1 MILFGIVEDL
11 LYNKSMRRFLAEQI
25 NNDKVILEGV
35 EHNHLKNVLRLKE
48 GEEVLVVC
56 GDEYDYTCV
65 IEKISKGDSVLRV
78 VDKALNTNNP
88 KADITVFQ
96 ALTKHDNMSLIV
108 QKLTELGV
116 KTFIPFESQ
125 FITSK
130 DKYSKQEKLQVIS
143 NQSIKQCKRSIP
155 MQVKETLSF
164 NNVVKQLKE
173 YDVVIFANETEKT
186 KNLNEVKLTPN
197 QKVAIIIGS
206 EGGFSDLECDKIIE
220 AGAISVSL
228 GKRILR
234 AETASIA
241 LTGVVMYLMG
251 EWDYEI

>member
-1 MILFGIVEDL
+1 
-11 LYNKSMRRFLAEQI
+11 MRRFLADKI
-25 NNDKVILEGV
+25 NNGKVILDGI

-48 GEEVLVVC
+48 GEEVIVVV

-78 VDKALNTNNP
+78 VDKRINMYNS

-96 ALTKHDNMSLIV
+96 ALTKQDNMALIV

-116 KTFIPFESQ
+116 KTFVPFESQ

-130 DKYSKQEKLQVIS
+130 DKFNKQEKLQTIS
-143 NQSIKQCKRSIP
+143 NQSIKQCKRSIQ
-155 MQVKETLSF
+155 MYVKPTISF
-164 NNVVKQLKE
+164 NQLVEVVKE
-173 YDVVIFANETEKT
+173 YDIVIFANETESKM
-186 KNLNEVKLTPN
+186 NLNTLKLDES
-197 QKVAIIIGS
+197 QKIAIIVGS
-206 EGGFSDLECDKIIE
+206 EGGFSESECEKLVN
-220 AGAISVSL
+220 AGVKSVTL

-241 LTGVVMYLMG
+241 LTSVVMYLIG
-251 EWDYEI
+251 EWS

>member
-1 MILFGIVEDL
+1 
-11 LYNKSMRRFLAEQI
+11 MRRFLAEQI
-25 NNDKVILEGV
+25 NNDKVILEGI

-48 GEEVLVVC
+48 GEEVIVVC
-56 GDEYDYTCV
+56 GDEYDYKCV
-65 IEKISKGDSVLRV
+65 IEKISKGDTFLRV
-78 VDKALNTNNP
+78 VDKELNSNNP

-130 DKYSKQEKLQVIS
+130 DKYSKQEKLQTIS

-155 MQVKETLSF
+155 MEVKDTLSF
-164 NNVVKQLKE
+164 NQLVKSLVD
-173 YDVVIFANETEKT
+173 YDIVIFANETEKT
-186 KNLNEVKLTPN
+186 KSLKNVKLKPSD
-197 QKVAIIIGS
+197 KVAIIIGS
-206 EGGFSDLECDKIIE
+206 EGGFSEQECGKIVE
-220 AGAISVSL
+220 AGAVSVSL

-234 AETASIA
+234 AETASIG
-241 LTGVVMYLMG
+241 LTSVIMYMMG
-251 EWDYEI
+251 EWDYEV

>member
-1 MILFGIVEDL
+1 
-11 LYNKSMRRFLAEQI
+11 MRRFLANKI
-25 NNDKVILEGV
+25 NNDKIILDGI

-48 GEEVLVVC
+48 GDEVIVVV

-78 VDKALNTNNP
+78 VSKDVNTYNSQS
-88 KADITVFQ
+88 DVTVFQ
-96 ALTKHDNMSLIV
+96 ALTKQDNMSLIV

-116 KTFIPFESQ
+116 KTFVPFESQ

-130 DKYSKQEKLQVIS
+130 DKFNKQEKLQTIS

-155 MQVKETLSF
+155 MEVKPTISF
-164 NNVVKQLKE
+164 NQLVEAVKT
-173 YDVVIFANETEKT
+173 YDIVIFANETET
-186 KNLNEVKLTPN
+186 TTNLTALKLGGN
-197 QKVAIIIGS
+197 QKVAIIVGS
-206 EGGFSDLECDKIIE
+206 EGGFSEQECDKLVS
-220 AGAISVSL
+220 AGVKSVTL

-241 LTGVVMYLMG
+241 LTSVVMYLMG
-251 EWDYEI
+251 EWV

>member
-1 MILFGIVEDL
+1 
-11 LYNKSMRRFLAEQI
+11 MRRFLAEKI
-25 NNDKVILEGV
+25 NNDKVLLEGV
-35 EHNHLKNVLRLKE
+35 EHNHLKNVLRLKD
-48 GEEVLVVC
+48 GEEVIVVC

-78 VDKALNTNNP
+78 VDKTLNPNNP
-88 KADITVFQ
+88 KVDITVFQ

-116 KTFIPFESQ
+116 KTFVPFESQ

-155 MQVKETLSF
+155 MQVKETLNF
-164 NNVVKQLKE
+164 NQLVKALSE
-173 YDVVIFANETEKT
+173 YDLVIFANETEKT
-186 KNLNEVKLTPN
+186 KNLNSIKLDKTK
-197 QKVAIIIGS
+197 KVAIIVGS
-206 EGGFSDLECDKIIE
+206 EGGFSETECDKIVG
-220 AGAISVSL
+220 AGAVSVSL

-241 LTGVVMYLMG
+241 LTSVVMYLVG
-251 EWDYEI
+251 EWDYEV